1 MNTRTPRMTPHCRV
15 IVSGASFALN
25 STSSRPDL
33 SLAPSLVGIRRTRD
47 AVSPSSSWISSVDQ
61 VVNSL
66 KKTVPKHDLWK
77 GWIVT
82 AVSLSDRIEAIFF
95 SASMAE
101 GTSFTRNRPG
111 LEGLQDRTRPH
122 FDSVE
127 RTWIV
132 ESSPWKL
139 TTTDRGARD
148 SGLSGGDFAALMA
161 ELPPAGSI
169 VKVHNRHTNNK
180 YKLTDAATT
189 LVGRE

>member
-33 SLAPSLVGIRRTRD
+33 SLAPSLVGIRRTRE
-47 AVSPSSSWISSVDQ
+47 AMSPSSSWISSVDQ

-82 AVSLSDRIEAIFF
+82 AVSLSDRIDAIFF

-101 GTSFTRNRPG
+101 GTSFTRNWPG

-132 ESSPWKL
+132 WGRVKSSNISQTNQSTALNCYRELRNPRQTSVAIICDQL
-139 TTTDRGARD
+139 I
-148 SGLSGGDFAALMA
+148 GLIFLRNFSSRR
-161 ELPPAGSI
+161 PP
-169 VKVHNRHTNNK
+169 
-180 YKLTDAATT
+180 L
-189 LVGRE
+189 